1 MYRWVRIISEKYFP
15 NGTKIQ
21 TYYEAL
27 YALSGKYTLINQTE
41 ISFLLK
47 RFLMTLDDRIT
58 LLLQVAFISL
68 ILPSTRSCT
77 VFFRKNFAFECTMS

>member
-27 YALSGKYTLINQTE
+27 YALSGKYNLINQTE

-47 RFLMTLDDRIT
+47 FPMTLDDHIT

-77 VFFRKNFAFECTMS
+77 VFFRKNFAVECTMS